1 MVLRPEAKCLGEDE
15 DGTMATQY
23 SANTMMQPTTLR
35 AKLANRQVA
44 KAHAQASA
52 QLKEMTSAAN
62 TTIQRT
68 GTEHCHTTLV
78 MWLTRPPLAAP
89 KAVCGVDHGYWVRC

>member
-15 DGTMATQY
+15 EGTMITKH
-23 SANTMMQPTTLR
+23 SANTVMWPATLT
-35 AKLANRQVA
+35 AKLANRQAA
-44 KAHAQASA
+44 KAYAQASA

-68 GTEHCHTTLV
+68 GTERCHTTLA
-78 MWLTRPPLAAP
+78 M
-89 KAVCGVDHGYWVRC
+89 